1 MHFAGVAREFVR
13 RSAAKDVNNQLGFVL
28 DGASIKL
35 KYAHIKAVTDLHYA
49 SPVAVR
55 YDLKKRWL
63 AYVDSISE
71 RREKPSTCA
80 SGPTVVSY
88 TFLLVQ
94 INADARGIAWTS
106 VGGSTALAFAVLLI
120 FTLNWRIAALATLT
134 IGCIV
139 STVVGLVN
147 VYGWKMDTF
156 EAVCITILVG
166 L

>member
-1 MHFAGVAREFVR
+1 M
-13 RSAAKDVNNQLGFVL
+13 NNQLGFVL

-55 YDLKKRWL
+55 YDLKQRWL
-63 AYVDSISE
+63 AYVDGISE
-71 RREKPSTCA
+71 RREKPTTCA
-80 SGPTVVSY
+80 SIAVVSY

-139 STVVGLVN
+139 SQSSVSSTSTGGRWTRSRPCASRSLSDSGRLHCPPGHRV
-147 VYGWKMDTF
+147 
-156 EAVCITILVG
+156 
-166 L
+166 